1 MNSRQTDNRPGLL
14 SQRQRHRSDAL
25 IEALHTAQEK
35 HGHLSVEI
43 LGQLAEQLQLPPSL
57 VYGVASFYHA
67 FRLLPR
73 GEHHCTVCTGTSC
86 HLLGSTALLQ
96 KLESNFGI
104 HCGETSADG
113 SLSLDSVRC
122 LGVCGMAPLVVLD
135 GQIITADSAS
145 EMIQKIFLP
154 LEPPPTP

>member
-1 MNSRQTDNRPGLL
+1 MNSRQMDNRLELL
-14 SQRQRHRSDAL
+14 SSQHRYRSDAL
-25 IEALHTAQEK
+25 IEALHAAQEK
-35 HGHLSVEI
+35 YGHLSVEL

-86 HLLGSTALLQ
+86 HLLGGTALLQ
-96 KLESNFGI
+96 KLENNFGI

-135 GQIITADSAS
+135 GRIITADSAS
-145 EMIQKIFLP
+145 EMIQEILLP
-154 LEPPPTP
+154 LPPPPTP